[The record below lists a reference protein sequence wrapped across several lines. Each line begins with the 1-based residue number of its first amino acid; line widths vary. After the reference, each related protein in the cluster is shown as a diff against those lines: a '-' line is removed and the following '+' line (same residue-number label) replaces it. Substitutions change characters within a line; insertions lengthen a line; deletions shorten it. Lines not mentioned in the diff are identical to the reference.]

1 MKLMN
6 ILIANVRNLESSQLK
21 VLAGE
26 LAKKHTVTV
35 CSLEGSARQKGNA
48 FSYSGFPTKF
58 KQITNY
64 TVNGNTRIPAY
75 KFQGTPADMISIMLG
90 SIMRHRKPHLVI
102 CGISNGFSL
111 GTDVFC
117 SSNVGMA
124 MQATF
129 SNIPAITV
137 GMPMQLGGYKEAE
150 LLPAAQFI
158 AKNVEKFVKA
168 KLPKDTFLNITIP
181 AVKKYED
188 FQGVGI
194 SSMDNLT
201 KMTRYLEKEDCRGEK
216 YYWAQMV
223 ERESDSSTAEAPTA
237 GMAYFKK
244 NYIIM
249 APLTYNCTDV
259 TALEQLQKEI
269 AK

>member
-1 MKLMN
+1 MN
-6 ILIANVRNLESSQLK
+6 ILIANVRNLESNELK

-48 FSYSGFPTKF
+48 FSYSGFPIKF
-58 KQITNY
+58 KQISNY
-64 TVNGNTRIPAY
+64 MVNGNTRIPAY

-90 SIMRHRKPHLVI
+90 NIMRHRKPHIVV

-117 SSNVGMA
+117 SSNIGMA
-124 MQATF
+124 MQAAF
-129 SNIPAITV
+129 SNVPCIAV
-137 GMPMQLGGYKEAE
+137 GVPMQMGGHKEAE

-158 AKNVEKFVKA
+158 AKNIEKFAKA
-168 KLPKDTFLNITIP
+168 KLPTDTFLNVNLP
-181 AVKKYED
+181 LVKHYED
-188 FQGVGI
+188 YQGIGI

-201 KMTRYLEKEDCRGEK
+201 KMTRYLEKEDCNGQK
-216 YYWAQMV
+216 YYWAQLV
-223 ERESDSSTAEAPTA
+223 ERESVDKANEAPTA

-249 APLTYNCTDV
+249 TPLTYNCTDY
-259 TALEQLQKEI
+259 ASLDQLQKEI

>member
-1 MKLMN
+1 MN
-6 ILIANVRNLESSQLK
+6 ILIANVRNLEAPELK

-35 CSLEGSARQKGNA
+35 CSLEGPGRRKGNA
-48 FSYSGFPTKF
+48 FSYSGFPIKF
-58 KQITNY
+58 KQVSNY
-64 TVNGNTRIPAY
+64 MVNGSRIPAY
-75 KFQGTPADMISIMLG
+75 KFQGNPADMISVMLG
-90 SIMRHRKPHLVI
+90 NIMRHRKPHLVI
-102 CGISNGFSL
+102 CGISNGISL

-117 SSNVGMA
+117 SSNIGMA

-129 SNIPAITV
+129 SNVPSIAV
-137 GMPMQLGGYKEAE
+137 GVPMQIGGHSEAE

-168 KLPKDTFLNITIP
+168 KLPTDTFLNITIP
-181 AVKKYED
+181 LVKKYD
-188 FQGVGI
+188 DYQGVGI

-201 KMTRYLEKEDCRGEK
+201 KMTRYLEKVDCQGNK
-216 YYWAQMV
+216 YYWAQLV
-223 ERESDSSTAEAPTA
+223 ERDSSAKAAVSPTA

-249 APLTYNCTDV
+249 APLTYNCTDW
-259 TALEQLQKEI
+259 TYLAEMQKGV

>member
-1 MKLMN
+1 MN
-6 ILIANVRNLESSQLK
+6 ILIANVRNLESPELK

-26 LAKKHTVTV
+26 LQKKHTVTV
-35 CSLEGSARQKGNA
+35 CSLEGPSRQKGNA

-58 KQITNY
+58 KQVTNY
-64 TVNGNTRIPAY
+64 TVNGTRVPAY

-90 SIMRHRKPHLVI
+90 SIMKHRRPHLVI
-102 CGISNGFSL
+102 CGISNGISL

-117 SSNVGMA
+117 SSNIGMA
-124 MQATF
+124 MQAAFT
-129 SNIPAITV
+129 NVPCIAV
-137 GMPMQLGGYKEAE
+137 GVPMQVGGHSEAD

-158 AKNVEKFVKA
+158 AKNAEKFAKA
-168 KLPKDTFLNITIP
+168 KLPTDPFLNITIP
-181 AVKKYED
+181 LVKKYDD

-201 KMTRYLEKEDCRGEK
+201 KMTRYLEKVDCKGNT
-216 YYWAQMV
+216 YYWAMMV
-223 ERESDSSTAEAPTA
+223 DRDSSTKTEVAPTA

-249 APLTYNCTDV
+249 APLTYNSTDY
-259 TALEQLQKEI
+259 AKLEAMQKEVGQ
-269 AK
+269 